1 MSLAALICAYHEAAD
16 PEEGLRATL
25 PLAGR
30 TVLERQARLA
40 ASAGAA
46 SVVILIERLP
56 AELAAAIDRMRSEG
70 ISPVVARSV
79 DEAAEA
85 VQAVDRVLLMGDGVV
100 ADPAQ
105 VLRLVKAG
113 DAAVLTVPDQGADDR
128 YERIDATSRWAGLAL
143 VDGELLHRTA
153 AKLNDWDLQSTL
165 LRRAVQSGAR
175 QLAVRDDEGALRL
188 TIAERAEDLA
198 AAETSIVERAGSVR
212 EDWASRFLL
221 SPVEHSLTN
230 LLMPTTVTPDWLHLV
245 AATLT
250 GLAAVLFTDD
260 WRWIGAICLLV
271 STPLDGV
278 AERLAALR
286 MQRSGRRGWAR
297 AALPYLAG
305 AALAALAWSLS
316 RTAGWGTLALAA
328 ATLAFMAALRV
339 ERKAAEAP
347 SRLFLAE
354 RKGMIWGML
363 PFAVTG
369 SWVAGLGALTAYAA
383 GSFFWVQR
391 HAHGHAAAPKS
402 AEKDD

>member
-1 MSLAALICAYHEAAD
+1 LSLAALICAYHEAAD

-70 ISPVVARSV
+70 ISPVVARTV

-198 AAETSIVERAGSVR
+198 AAETSIVERAGSAR
-212 EDWASRFLL
+212 DDWASRFLL

-230 LLMPTTVTPDWLHLV
+230 LLMPTTITPDWLHLL

-260 WRWIGAICLLV
+260 WRWIGVICLLL
-271 STPLDGV
+271 STPLDGA

-286 MQRSGRRGWAR
+286 MQPSGRRGWAR

-339 ERKAAEAP
+339 EKRAAEVP

-369 SWVAGLGALTAYAA
+369 SWVAGLGALVAYAA

-391 HAHGHAAAPKS
+391 HAHGHAAPPKS
-402 AEKDD
+402 AEKED

>member
-46 SVVILIERLP
+46 SVVILVERLP

-128 YERIDATSRWAGLAL
+128 YERIDASARWAGLAL

-198 AAETSIVERAGSVR
+198 AAETSIVERAGSAR
-212 EDWASRFLL
+212 DDWASRFLL

-260 WRWIGAICLLV
+260 WRWIGAICLLL

-316 RTAGWGTLALAA
+316 RTAGWGTLGLAA
-328 ATLAFMAALRV
+328 ATLAFMIALRI
-339 ERKAAEAP
+339 EMKATEVP

-369 SWVAGLGALTAYAA
+369 SWVTGLGALAAYAA

-391 HAHGHAAAPKS
+391 HAHGRAALKS
-402 AEKDD
+402 AEEDD